1 MKRPSASAA
10 ELELYRGIKR
20 AIAERRL
27 QPGVKLAEDALA
39 TLFKV
44 SRARVR
50 KVLLL
55 LASDHIVR
63 HEPNRGAFVWKPS
76 VSEARNIL
84 AARRLVECYLVRQSA
99 ALITK
104 PQILNLR
111 SILVQEQEAR
121 KADDNPRMMRLSGEF
136 HSALA
141 ECAENQILSEFL
153 ARLISQSYLI
163 LAVYQRRDVDI
174 CPQDDHASIV
184 DQLEAGDS
192 ETAEKVLNVHFDHI
206 EAELNLK
213 DMPETNAL
221 DLSSILQPPA
231 VPYFRGET

>member
-1 MKRPSASAA
+1 MQKVNGYERTLRGAA

-27 QPGVKLAEDALA
+27 QPGFKLTEDALA

-55 LASDHIVR
+55 LAQDHIVK
-63 HEPNRGAFVWKPS
+63 HEPNRGAFLWKPS
-76 VSEARNIL
+76 VAEARDIL
-84 AARRLVECYLVRQSA
+84 AARRLVECYLVRQSV

-104 PQILNLR
+104 PQISNLR

-141 ECAENQILSEFL
+141 ECAENQVLSEFL

-174 CPQDDHASIV
+174 CPQDDHPNLV

-192 ETAEKVLNVHFDHI
+192 EAAEKILNVHFDHI
-206 EAELNLK
+206 EVELNLK
-213 DMPETNAL
+213 DTPVTNAL

-231 VPYFRGET
+231 